1 MKTLKA
7 VKIFNKNG
15 EKWEERSKKRS
26 LFRRTPFNTKD
37 FKLSEN
43 IHVAGNKQYGNNNR
57 HYETEI
63 PDKAA

>member
-1 MKTLKA
+1 M
-7 VKIFNKNG
+7 
-15 EKWEERSKKRS
+15 ERSGGAKSKKRS

-43 IHVAGNKQYGNNNR
+43 IHIAGNKQYGNNNR